1 MNELENLLNS
11 LIKIWWKP
19 WNVDV
24 NCDISIKIENNRIKI
39 YFELK
44 TWVIVSNSGGM
55 SLRELVSLESWL
67 LQFVCDNR
75 VVKENDDVRIKN
87 YQWDNECDTNC
98 CYDDYE
104 YRIIASALTPEE
116 ELGQFLVNNIKIDG

>member
-1 MNELENLLNS
+1 MNQLEQLLNS

-67 LQFVCDNR
+67 WQFCMEKWLYKKDNGLIER
-75 VVKENDDVRIKN
+75 YPDANKDDHSFHYSGG
-87 YQWDNECDTNC
+87 YQ
-98 CYDDYE
+98 
-104 YRIIASALTPEE
+104 YRLLESALVPEE
-116 ELGQFLVNNIKIDG
+116 ELAQFLIDNIKTE